1 MITANLEKF
10 TVEEAV
16 VLGLID
22 AIKRGETKIEGSYT
36 LGEDGV
42 IEFKQRNFLFTDKFG
57 TLHVGKF
64 VDEEALIDFWGEVG
78 KINGEKFVN
87 FLAWGKDEE

>member
-10 TVEEAV
+10 TAEEAV

-22 AIKRGETKIEGSYT
+22 AIKRGETKIEGNYT

-42 IEFKQRNFLFTDKFG
+42 IEFKQRNFIFTDKFG

-64 VDEEALIDFWGEVG
+64 ADEEALIDFLGRSRESQWRKICQFPCVG
-78 KINGEKFVN
+78 KR
-87 FLAWGKDEE
+87 